1 MLRIVYFGTPQFSA
15 TVLEFLL
22 KQKVQ
27 IVACVTKPDKPQ
39 KRSKTPIPSPVK
51 VVAESHR
58 LPLLQPLKASDPE
71 FAEKELRPLNADL
84 FIVVAYSEILKE
96 NLLAMPRLGCINVHA
111 SLLPKYRGAAPI
123 QRCIMAGDKESGV
136 TIMAMQIKLDAGGML
151 KVAKTK
157 IDDEM
162 TAGDLST
169 ILSHIGAEALWEVIQ
184 KVEKGQIQPEP
195 QDSSKVTQAPKL
207 TSDEGAIDW
216 TQPAETVHNHIR
228 GVTPKPGGWCW
239 IYCRGKKK
247 R

>member
-15 TVLEFLL
+15 TVLDFLL

-39 KRSKTPIPSPVK
+39 KRSKAPVPSPVK
-51 VVAESHR
+51 VVAESHHI
-58 LPLLQPLKASDPE
+58 PLLQPLKASDPE

-162 TAGDLST
+162 TAGELST
-169 ILSHIGAEALWEVIQ
+169 ILSHIGSEALWEVIQ
-184 KVEKGQIQPEP
+184 KVENGQILPEP

-207 TSDEGAIDW
+207 TSDEG
-216 TQPAETVHNHIR
+216 
-228 GVTPKPGGWCW
+228 
-239 IYCRGKKK
+239 
-247 R
+247 